1 MLTCPS
7 CSDDQIEDDLQV
19 AKQLVTLKEN
29 NKLLTHLLLQMQEN
43 KDLMQDKI
51 WALEDRIHQYE
62 DIITKSNEKVS
73 HRTEKTFADITKT
86 SNCKNDQGHACCQAH
101 GNRNSEKLGL
111 VGTQKLV
118 SSETGSVQVRPITPR
133 KAEEQK
139 EEEAIRVKSTKVK
152 NSHDNK
158 NDKINRD
165 RTRTQNHVQTQQYIK
180 PSDIN
185 SAIKS
190 ANEAAIMREILE
202 LGNNQ
207 PPSDESTKDG
217 GNWETR
223 RTKKRRRFIIGGN
236 EENTGIEAV
245 PKYSTLHVTRL
256 KPDTKPEDL
265 EKLLKERFPEVRCE
279 QHASKRPDLYAT
291 VKVTIRKEHYREAWK
306 KEVWPIGA
314 LVSNFFFPRR
324 MPQKPERLCE

>member
-1 MLTCPS
+1 MIQGYGPVMQAFFGTLITWGLTAAGAALVIFIKGSQRRLLDASLGFAAGVMTAASFWSLLAPA
-7 CSDDQIEDDLQV
+7 IEQASESTLYGENGEYAFLPV
-19 AKQLVTLKEN
+19 AFGF
-29 NKLLTHLLLQMQEN
+29 LLG
-43 KDLMQDKI
+43 
-51 WALEDRIHQYE
+51 ALFVFGADRL
-62 DIITKSNEKVS
+62 ITK
-73 HRTEKTFADITKT
+73 
-86 SNCKNDQGHACCQAH
+86 
-101 GNRNSEKLGL
+101 LGIHSPNMML
-111 VGTQKLV
+111 GTQKLV

-152 NSHDNK
+152 DSHGNK

-324 MPQKPERLCE
+324 MPQVNA